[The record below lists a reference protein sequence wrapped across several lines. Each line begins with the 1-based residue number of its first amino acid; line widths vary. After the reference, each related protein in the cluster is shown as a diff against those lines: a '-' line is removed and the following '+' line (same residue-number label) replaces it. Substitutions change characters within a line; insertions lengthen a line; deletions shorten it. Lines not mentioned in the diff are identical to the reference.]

1 MCVIIFFVVQLV
13 QRKHLWMFWISK
25 RKCCTF

>member
-13 QRKHLWMFWISK
+13 QRKHLWNF
-25 RKCCTF
+25 